1 MTKENIWIF
10 SIAIAFAIG
19 VVVIMK
25 LNGGKFPSG
34 GKNQATE
41 TMSEVQE
48 DEVLT
53 SEKVSK
59 YPVISDE
66 FSEKSKSAKYMSVE
80 KVIRTMTENAD
91 GSTETKYDSYV
102 LSEIDLVNQKETTM
116 DYSNASVGDGFEV
129 EKGVSTD
136 FVTEFG
142 FDYESMNGTQIYD
155 ELLKTSGIDGDLN
168 QVSFDT
174 DTFEMTGQEI
184 YVLDKECSIIK
195 NLLEDTAYD
204 ELISSEVSYQL
215 VKTADEINVPD
226 YFTAV
231 VQYRVNEQ
239 IVTKN
244 LFLQITFDNGN

>member
-1 MTKENIWIF
+1 MTKENVWIF
-10 SIAIAFAIG
+10 AIAIAFAIG

-25 LNGGKFPSG
+25 LNGGKLPST
-34 GKNQATE
+34 GKNQTTE
-41 TMSEVQE
+41 IISEIKE
-48 DEVLT
+48 EEVFT

-59 YPVISDE
+59 NPVISDE

-80 KVIRTMTENAD
+80 KVIRTMIENAD
-91 GSTETKYDSYV
+91 GTTETKYDSYV

-129 EKGVSTD
+129 KNGVSTD
-136 FVTEFG
+136 FETEFG
-142 FDYESMNGTQIYD
+142 FDYQPMNGTQIYD
-155 ELLKTSGIDGDLN
+155 ELLKTNGIDADLN
-168 QVSFDT
+168 QVTFDT

-195 NLLEDTAYD
+195 NLLEDTEYD

-215 VKTADEINVPD
+215 AKTVDEINVPD

-244 LFLQITFDNGN
+244 LFLQITFDSGN

>member
-1 MTKENIWIF
+1 MTKENVLIF

-25 LNGGKFPSG
+25 LNGGKLPSG
-34 GKNQATE
+34 GNNPTTE
-41 TMSEVQE
+41 TILETQE
-48 DEVLT
+48 EEMVT
-53 SEKVSK
+53 SEKVGK
-59 YPVISDE
+59 NPVISDD
-66 FSEKSKSAKYMSVE
+66 FAEKSKSAKYMSVE
-80 KVIRTMTENAD
+80 KVIRTMTESAD

-136 FVTEFG
+136 FKTEFG
-142 FDYESMNGTQIYD
+142 FDYQQMNGEQIYD
-155 ELLKTSGIDGDLN
+155 ELLKTSGIDADLN
-168 QVSFDT
+168 QVTFDT
-174 DTFEMTGQEI
+174 NTFEMTGQEI

-195 NLLEDTAYD
+195 NLLEDTEYD

-239 IVTKN
+239 IITKN
-244 LFLQITFDNGN
+244 LFLQISFDSGN